1 MQLGVDI
8 SDDMCDYTSSKQTE
22 GTRIMMGIYI
32 TEYEEIEDAV
42 EYFIAHRKLLPSGN
56 YSGNASTLS
65 MTGKELKEGSKQLQE
80 LGEGSMSICTYDS
93 FARAV
98 NKNSF

>member
-1 MQLGVDI
+1 
-8 SDDMCDYTSSKQTE
+8 MCDYTPSKQTE
-22 GTRIMMGIYI
+22 GTRIMMGNYL

-42 EYFIAHRKLLPSGN
+42 EYFIAHNKLLPSGN
-56 YSGNASTLS
+56 YSGTASTLS

-80 LGEGSMSICTYDS
+80 LGEGSMKIQTLDS

-98 NKNSF
+98 TKKSRF